1 MQHKGEIVE
10 KAIRESGYSI
20 TKVVEKLGKSR
31 RWIYHL
37 FQNPN
42 APIDFILEIGKI
54 IHYDFYSEIEELK
67 PRVHSHTPRTS
78 NEDCVEYW
86 KTKYYKLME
95 DHHKLLKMHTNL
107 DIASPL

>member
-1 MQHKGEIVE
+1 MQHKGQIVE
-10 KAIRESGYSI
+10 KAIRDSGYSI

-42 APIDFILEIGKI
+42 APIDFILDIGKI

-67 PRVHSHTPRTS
+67 PVIKESKTIDILGDST
-78 NEDCVEYW
+78 EYW
-86 KTKYYKLME
+86 RSKYYKLME
-95 DHHKLLKMHTNL
+95 DHHELIKKYTQ
-107 DIASPL
+107 IEY

>member
-10 KAIRESGYSI
+10 KAVRESGYSI

-54 IHYDFYSEIEELK
+54 IHYDFYAEIDELQPSMHVTNSNGTIEE
-67 PRVHSHTPRTS
+67 SA
-78 NEDCVEYW
+78 EYW
-86 KTKYYKLME
+86 KRKYYKLME
-95 DHHKLLKMHTNL
+95 DHHELLKRNN
-107 DIASPL
+107 S

>member
-10 KAIRESGYSI
+10 KAIRDSGYSI
-20 TKVVEKLGKSR
+20 TKIVEKMGKSR

-54 IHYDFYSEIEELK
+54 IHYDFYSEVDELK
-67 PRVHSHTPRTS
+67 PVVRTT
-78 NEDCVEYW
+78 NQKGTVEESVDYW
-86 KTKYYKLME
+86 RNKYYKLME
-95 DHHKLLKMHTNL
+95 DHLLLVKKLTV
-107 DIASPL
+107 

>member
-42 APIDFILEIGKI
+42 APIDFIIDIGKI
-54 IHYDFYSEIEELK
+54 IHYDFYSEIDELK
-67 PRVHSHTPRTS
+67 PAASGIVS
-78 NEDCVEYW
+78 NGVSEENADYW
-86 KTKYYKLME
+86 KNKYYKLME
-95 DHHKLLKMHTNL
+95 EYHQLLTKSN
-107 DIASPL
+107 A

>member
-42 APIDFILEIGKI
+42 APIDFIIDIGKI
-54 IHYDFYSEIEELK
+54 IHHDFYSEIDELK
-67 PRVHSHTPRTS
+67 PAVGNLMS
-78 NEDCVEYW
+78 NGAPGESAEFW
-86 KTKYYKLME
+86 KSKYYKLME
-95 DHHKLLKMHTNL
+95 DHHELLKKNI
-107 DIASPL
+107 D